1 MTLVITISY
10 ENRTEAFDPSGV
22 IIKDIKT
29 TIFEVNDKIEFRLD
43 RKEAGYGELDV
54 AITSPVGQDL
64 PIEVK
69 PFESEELG
77 EVISFTPS
85 VAGKYKMSITFGGF
99 EVPKSPITFIARDSN
114 ELIKVNGPGLRS
126 AEINRS
132 SQFNIESSTEGEL
145 KLRIECGD
153 REIVPK
159 VEKRANSYNVKYKPT
174 DVGYAT
180 ISIYWNGAHL
190 EGSPYSVPVNDLSKI
205 LFLSG
210 TNKSSN
216 SNNQRIIDYESR
228 VAKDI
233 TVDTSK
239 CGPGDLKAEAYC
251 RANPSLKFSI
261 PTSQYAT
268 HRYKL
273 TFLCPPQPEQL
284 AKGVN
289 IRDISLEA
297 TYLIRFYY
305 NNLVVPETL
314 ASVVVSPLQVLNQQR
329 DASSSRVKS
338 ERNLNESNNNNNAK
352 PYNNLEAL
360 KSMSGVEVNRNDEID
375 CPTVALRGHGLVDAR
390 CGEKAEFTIDGTK
403 AGLGEPEVR
412 FSGSSDEI
420 KVQINQIED
429 RLYKASYVAQLA
441 GTYSL
446 NVLWD
451 GKQVAGCP
459 VSVNVTSN
467 CDPTKVLCTGDGLKG
482 GVLGQ
487 EIKCCID
494 TRRAG
499 PGELTAI
506 CTGPQKVAFCELLDR
521 GDGTFI
527 LYIKPQESG
536 RQFLYIK
543 YGGQLIPKS
552 PFLIKVSGK
561 PDPSKVKVYGPG
573 VEHGVLSLYQS
584 RFVCDT
590 RGAGAG
596 QLTVRIRGP
605 KGAFRMETQRESQRD
620 RTILCKYDP
629 TEPGDYRIEIK
640 WSGKHVPGSPFS
652 VMIFDTQEELNRF
665 LMGGGQHSVHSNKL
679 AAGGSVLHHQVP
691 YQPTMVEYGHYSSM
705 APPSQQQPPFRL

>member
-1 MTLVITISY
+1 
-10 ENRTEAFDPSGV
+10 
-22 IIKDIKT
+22 
-29 TIFEVNDKIEFRLD
+29 
-43 RKEAGYGELDV
+43 
-54 AITSPVGQDL
+54 
-64 PIEVK
+64 
-69 PFESEELG
+69 
-77 EVISFTPS
+77 
-85 VAGKYKMSITFGGF
+85 MSITFGGF
-99 EVPKSPITFIARDSN
+99 EVPKSPITFVARDGN
-114 ELIKVNGPGLRS
+114 ESIKVSGAGLRC
-126 AEINRS
+126 AEVNRS
-132 SQFNIESSTEGEL
+132 AQFCVESSTEGEL

-159 VEKRANSYNVKYKPT
+159 VEKRANSYSVKYKPT

-180 ISIYWNGAHL
+180 ISLYWNGVHL

-216 SNNQRIIDYESR
+216 SNNQRIIDYEPKIQ
-228 VAKDI
+228 KDI

-251 RANPSLKFSI
+251 RASPSIKFSI
-261 PTSQYAT
+261 TTSQYAT

-273 TFLCPPQPEQL
+273 VFVCPPKPEQL
-284 AKGVN
+284 AKGVS

-305 NNLVVPETL
+305 NNLFVPETL
-314 ASVVVSPLQVLNQQR
+314 ASVVVSPLQVSKPANNMQQR
-329 DASSSRVKS
+329 DASLSASRSDLPEKAIV
-338 ERNLNESNNNNNAK
+338 ESNNNNVK
-352 PYNNLEAL
+352 QYNNLEMTKPTLAREMD
-360 KSMSGVEVNRNDEID
+360 KIKADSID
-375 CPTVALRGHGLVDAR
+375 CPVVALRGHGLVDAK
-390 CGEKAEFTIDGTK
+390 CGEKAEFTIDGSK
-403 AGLGEPEVR
+403 AGPGRPEVKLT
-412 FSGSSDEI
+412 SSNEEI
-420 KVQINQIED
+420 KVRIDQLED
-429 RLYKASYVAQLA
+429 KLYKASYVAQQA
-441 GTYSL
+441 GVYSL

-459 VSVNVTSN
+459 VSVNVTGN
-467 CDPTKVLCTGDGLKG
+467 CDPSKVLCTGDGLKG
-482 GVLGQ
+482 GILGQ
-487 EIKCCID
+487 EIKCFID

-506 CTGPQKVAFCELLDR
+506 CAGPQKVAFCELLDR

-527 LYIKPQESG
+527 LYIKPQEPG
-536 RQFLYIK
+536 RQLLTIK
-543 YGGQLIPKS
+543 YGGQHIPKS

-561 PDPSKVKVYGPG
+561 PDPSKVRVYGPG

-665 LMGGGQHSVHSNKL
+665 LIYASRL
-679 AAGGSVLHHQVP
+679 AC
-691 YQPTMVEYGHYSSM
+691 
-705 APPSQQQPPFRL
+705 